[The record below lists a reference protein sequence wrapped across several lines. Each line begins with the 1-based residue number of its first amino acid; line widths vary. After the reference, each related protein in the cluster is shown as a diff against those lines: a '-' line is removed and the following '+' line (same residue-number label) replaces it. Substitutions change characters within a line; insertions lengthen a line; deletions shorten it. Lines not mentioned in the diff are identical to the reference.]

1 MTSTAALAQIRSS
14 LATLSTAD
22 LVAQVS
28 ALEADARTDA
38 ATRMVYAVA
47 AATAARRL
55 GVSARDAATSPL
67 GAAAY
72 LDLVLAT
79 R

>member
-28 ALEADARTDA
+28 ALYADARTDA
-38 ATRMVYAVA
+38 ATRMV
-47 AATAARRL
+47 
-55 GVSARDAATSPL
+55 
-67 GAAAY
+67 
-72 LDLVLAT
+72 
-79 R
+79 